1 VKANAKKVEFGDF
14 QTPAILAREVCQC
27 LLRLGVKPDY
37 VIEPTCGVGVFLSE
51 AQAALNAAKLV
62 GYEVNSQYVIESKKV
77 NLAHPSIE
85 IVEAD
90 FFKMDWDEQI
100 RRAQGSL
107 LTIGN
112 LPWVTNASLGA
123 MDSVNI
129 PHKENFHN
137 RSGLDAMTGAANF
150 DISEWMVLEI
160 LRWYKNRNGH
170 IALLVKTA
178 VARKILTHTM
188 QQKTPIKQAF
198 IAKIDAK
205 KHFDVAVDACLLFVE
220 IDANSKTVGHGY
232 TIFDDLSLTHGQHV
246 DYREGWLVSNADAF
260 DLYKN
265 CIGKQTSKWRSGI
278 KHDAAS
284 VCELHEVDGK
294 LKNGLDEQVDIEQQF
309 LFPLLKGSDV
319 ANGARWR
326 NRYLLVTQQ
335 AVGQRTDGIEHLAP
349 KTWNYLRRNA
359 EFFDRRGSSIY
370 KNNPQFSIFGVG
382 TYTFSPWK
390 IAICALYKRLT
401 FSIIAPIEGKPVVF
415 DDTVYYLSYESEKQ
429 AQAAL
434 RELLSA
440 PVQGI
445 LNAMIFWDDKRPIKT
460 SILNRIHL
468 ASGQAT
474 SDTQAQTSLMFA
486 EQSPELSMALS
497 H

>member
-1 VKANAKKVEFGDF
+1 MKGNAKKVEFGDF
-14 QTPAILAREVCQC
+14 QTPTLLAREVCQC
-27 LLRLGVKPDY
+27 LVRLGIRPDY
-37 VIEPTCGVGVFLSE
+37 VIEPTCGVGVFLVE
-51 AQAALNAAKLV
+51 AQAAFPAAKLA
-62 GYEVNSQYVIESKKV
+62 GYEVNGHYVVESKKAS
-77 NLAHPSIE
+77 LLHPSIQ
-85 IVEAD
+85 IMEAD
-90 FFKMDWDEQI
+90 FFKMDWDTQL
-100 RRAQGSL
+100 RLVQGTL
-107 LTIGN
+107 LTLGN
-112 LPWVTNASLGA
+112 LPWVTNSSLGA
-123 MDSVNI
+123 LDSVNI
-129 PHKENFHN
+129 PRKENFQN

-160 LRWYKNRNGH
+160 LRWHKNKNGH

-188 QQKTPIKQAF
+188 QQKTPIRQAF

-205 KHFDVAVDACLLFVE
+205 KHFNVAVDACLLFIE
-220 IDANSKTVGHGY
+220 IDTASQTVGHGY
-232 TIFDDLSLTHGQHV
+232 TIFDDLSLTRGQHV
-246 DYREGWLVSNADAF
+246 DYREGWLVSNTDAF
-260 DLYKN
+260 DRYKN
-265 CIGKQTSKWRSGI
+265 CIGSKTSKWRSGI

-284 VCELHEVDGK
+284 ICELHEVDGI
-294 LKNGLDEQVDIEQQF
+294 LKNGLDQQVDIESEF

-335 AVGQRTDGIEHLAP
+335 SVGQRTDGIHHLAP
-349 KTWNYLRRNA
+349 KTWEYLCRNA

-382 TYTFSPWK
+382 SYAFSPWK

-401 FSIIAPIEGKPVVF
+401 FNIIAPIQGKPVVF
-415 DDTVYYLSYESEKQ
+415 DDTVYYLSYESEGD

-434 RELLSA
+434 QELSSI

-460 SILNRIHL
+460 TILNRIHL
-468 ASGQAT
+468 ASSSSS
-474 SDTQAQTSLMFA
+474 SDLPTQASLEFA
-486 EQSPELSMALS
+486 AKGTQAAMVLSS
-497 H
+497 